1 MLGGASLRGR
11 SFSVGIL
18 PKGQSTDCVAGEKGI
33 QDTVRKN
40 FFEAFTKKVKKGVDK
55 RGKRWYYSK
64 AVCERRPRRRV
75 LTSRRT
81 GREP

>member
-33 QDTVRKN
+33 QDTVREK
-40 FFEAFTKKVKKGVDK
+40 FFEAFTKKSKK
-55 RGKRWYYSK
+55 R
-64 AVCERRPRRRV
+64 C
-75 LTSRRT
+75 
-81 GREP
+81 